1 MNYEETKAKLESKGQ
16 LQLLR
21 FYDELSNAGKAELL
35 AQIEKIDFSD
45 IRLEKKDTSKDII
58 EPIEAETLAQLEKDR
73 PEFEKIGLEAIRSG
87 KVAAVLLAGGQG
99 TRLGLNGP
107 KGTYNIGVTREL
119 YIFECLINNLLE
131 VTERAGCF
139 VPLLIMTSDKNDEV
153 TRAFLKEHNY
163 FGYDENSITFF
174 VQDMAPTTDF
184 DGRVYLEDKGRVS
197 LSPNG
202 NGGWFKSLKKA
213 GIADRLGACGIE
225 WINVFAVDNVLQRIA
240 DPAFIGATIKS
251 GHESG
256 AKVISKAA
264 PDERVGVMCYRNGR
278 PSIVEYYELTPE
290 METQRSE
297 SGRLAYNWG
306 VILNY
311 LFRLDVMNAVEPRAL
326 PLHIAKKKI
335 PHIDENGKLVKNNE
349 PDGYKFETLVLDL
362 IEMMEGCLVY
372 EVDRAKEFAPVKN
385 ASGTDS
391 PDSARTMLR
400 ALGVKL

>member
-1 MNYEETKAKLESKGQ
+1 MDLKSTKERLEKAGQ
-16 LQLLR
+16 EQLLA
-21 FYDELSNAGKAELL
+21 FYDELDDAQKESLL
-35 AQIEKIDFSD
+35 AQIEKIDLND
-45 IRLEKKDTSKDII
+45 IRLEKEDTSDDVI
-58 EPIEAETLAQLEKDR
+58 EPIEAETLAQLEKDK
-73 PEFEKIGLEAIRSG
+73 PEFEEIGLEAIRAG

-107 KGTYNIGVTREL
+107 KGAYNIGLTKEL

-131 VTERAGCF
+131 VTQKAGCS
-139 VPLLIMTSDKNDEV
+139 VPLLIMTSDKNDKE
-153 TRAFLKEHNY
+153 TREFLKEHDY
-163 FGYDENSITFF
+163 FGYDETSIEFF
-174 VQDMAPTTDF
+174 IQDMAPTTDLN
-184 DGRVYLEDKGRVS
+184 GKIYLEEKGKVS

-202 NGGWFKSLKKA
+202 NGGWYKSLKKA
-213 GIADRLGACGIE
+213 GIADKLEAEGIE

-251 GHESG
+251 GHECGS
-256 AKVISKAA
+256 KVISKAA

-290 METQRSE
+290 MATEKDE

-311 LFRLDVMNAVEPRAL
+311 LFRLDVMNAVEERAL
-326 PLHIAKKKI
+326 PLHSAKKKI
-335 PHIDENGKLVKNNE
+335 PHIDENGDLIKNDE
-349 PDGYKFETLVLDL
+349 PDGYKFETLVLDMV
-362 IEMMEGCLVY
+362 EMMEGCLVY

-391 PDSARTMLR
+391 PDSARAMLA
-400 ALGVKL
+400 ALGVEL